1 MKDTEYKLF
10 IFLFLK
16 NLYGIPQSYS
26 IIMNFIGNLLKVS
39 QKPENISNNQFKNKL
54 KNSNPDF
61 LVYEE
66 FIKEILKLELNEIQT
81 KAIAFYLSRLLYFR
95 ILTKENL
102 KKNRTYNSI
111 NNKDKNFS
119 KYIGIFDITKRLSII
134 NKNKEELFDML
145 FEIFLSKF
153 FPKKNLNS
161 NITSQESK
169 KPNIINPNITYKLNN
184 ASNKTP

>member
-1 MKDTEYKLF
+1 MNNEIVKMKDTEHKLF

-16 NLYGIPQSYS
+16 NLYGIDDSNKK
-26 IIMNFIGNLLKVS
+26 IINLIRILLKVS
-39 QKPENISNNQFKNKL
+39 QKPENISNNQFKNK
-54 KNSNPDF
+54 SNPDF

-102 KKNRTYNSI
+102 KKNRTYNSF

-119 KYIGIFDITKRLSII
+119 KYIGIFDITKRLRLSII

-153 FPKKNLNS
+153 FPKK
-161 NITSQESK
+161 I
-169 KPNIINPNITYKLNN
+169 
-184 ASNKTP
+184 